1 MFVGEALCLVVYGI
15 MRFQEKR
22 NQNSEQEEMLKSPG
36 MASAE
41 ITGLKTDINVLLLAI
56 PAIFDILASSLM
68 FVALTRV
75 AASVYQMMR
84 GGIVVIT
91 AILSV
96 LFLKRKQYRH
106 HIFGILL
113 ILAGIVIV
121 GVASVVFSKDD
132 KKSDDEGENEG
143 GGGTDAVGII
153 MLIISQLFAGSLFI
167 VEEKLLGNYYLHPLK
182 VVGWEGIWG
191 LTIYIILLIIFQQI
205 NCDMALCT
213 ETGKLEDTL
222 FAFEQMGDNAVLV
235 VLIVGGILS
244 IAFFNFFGV
253 SVTKNASAAQRS
265 TIDTSRTAIIWIFFL
280 IYKGDGHED
289 FIWLQL
295 VGFIVLIF
303 GTLIYNEILVL
314 PCGGFDQWTKVAI
327 LKRQQ
332 SLDSDE
338 AMLNKSARGG
348 LNETQITANSYM
360 ASSPAHYDAQRNVRR
375 IENKMS
381 VRNSAA
387 RNSNMQMEG
396 LS

>member
-132 KKSDDEGENEG
+132 KKSDDGEE
-143 GGGTDAVGII
+143 
-153 MLIISQLFAGSLFI
+153 
-167 VEEKLLGNYYLHPLK
+167 
-182 VVGWEGIWG
+182 
-191 LTIYIILLIIFQQI
+191 
-205 NCDMALCT
+205 
-213 ETGKLEDTL
+213 
-222 FAFEQMGDNAVLV
+222 
-235 VLIVGGILS
+235 
-244 IAFFNFFGV
+244 
-253 SVTKNASAAQRS
+253 
-265 TIDTSRTAIIWIFFL
+265 
-280 IYKGDGHED
+280 
-289 FIWLQL
+289 
-295 VGFIVLIF
+295 
-303 GTLIYNEILVL
+303 
-314 PCGGFDQWTKVAI
+314 
-327 LKRQQ
+327 
-332 SLDSDE
+332 SDD
-338 AMLNKSARGG
+338 LARW
-348 LNETQITANSYM
+348 
-360 ASSPAHYDAQRNVRR
+360 
-375 IENKMS
+375 
-381 VRNSAA
+381 
-387 RNSNMQMEG
+387 
-396 LS
+396 

>member
-1 MFVGEALCLVVYGI
+1 MAISAARLYFYMGAMLIAGTINTIVLKLQDNEKSKGHLYEHPYFQCACMFVGEALCLVVYGI
-15 MRFQEKR
+15 MRFLEKR
-22 NQNSEQEEMLKSPG
+22 KENSEQEEMLKSPG

-41 ITGLKTDINVLLLAI
+41 VTGLKTDINVLLLAI

-132 KKSDDEGENEG
+132 DDEGG
-143 GGGTDAVGII
+143 GGGTDALGII

-205 NCDMALCT
+205 DCTNALCNH
-213 ETGKLEDTL
+213 GKLEDTL
-222 FAFEQMGDNAVLV
+222 FAFEQMGANTVLV
-235 VLIVGGILS
+235 VLIVGGIMS

-295 VGFIVLIF
+295 IGFIVLIF

-314 PCGGFDQWTKVAI
+314 PCGGFD
-327 LKRQQ
+327 
-332 SLDSDE
+332 
-338 AMLNKSARGG
+338 
-348 LNETQITANSYM
+348 
-360 ASSPAHYDAQRNVRR
+360 
-375 IENKMS
+375 
-381 VRNSAA
+381 
-387 RNSNMQMEG
+387 
-396 LS
+396 

>member
-1 MFVGEALCLVVYGI
+1 MFVGEALCLIVYGI

-22 NQNSEQEEMLKSPG
+22 NENSEQEEMLKSPG

-132 KKSDDEGENEG
+132 KKSDDGEESEG
-143 GGGTDAVGII
+143 GGGTDALGII

-213 ETGKLEDTL
+213 HGKLEDTL
-222 FAFEQMGDNAVLV
+222 FAFEQMGDNVVLV

-280 IYKGDGHED
+280 IYKGDGHEE